1 MTRPCLCCLFFA
13 VITCF
18 GFLTAIAADAQ
29 PAPATPP
36 PPTPQNQPITV
47 PNYSVATSPD
57 SIAPTPATQPESN
70 VQVYGEPRNSVG
82 HPCTLV
88 DSDDIARYKE
98 ILKTNIDAQ
107 TNLQGQIKYCDNA
120 MSKPLAIPAAEK
132 NPDGSWKYM
141 GEQTHNTGGNGATM
155 QALGTVYQL
164 TGDEKYGEFCKK
176 MLLAYADNYNNWGH
190 PPGWTPARYRSA
202 QDGRLSF
209 QFLNDGN
216 FLNAAAYAYDLVYN
230 LPSWTPAERAH
241 VRDDFLKAIAAQ
253 FWAPEIAKDDYLSQ
267 TNNRSALCTAG
278 VLIAGYATEDQEM
291 INNALYGPGGTKD
304 APTGGLLKVHFGET
318 CLLPDG
324 LWVEGAPGY
333 QLGIAS
339 CGLFNDANTL
349 WHHGIDMYRYRNG
362 ALKRLLD
369 SALVLAYPNN
379 SMTVAALHDSGQF
392 SLLDSP
398 PWLSNEIGV
407 PYENGYLRYKNP
419 RYLPIIR
426 HVQQQHAE
434 ALTMTFHNGGPS
446 LFLDLPP
453 ADQDPAPKIENV
465 NFYSVGYGIIRQ
477 PAPMGANQLLL
488 EYGVCAGHSHP
499 SKLAIDLYALGS
511 SNMMPFP
518 GMVFP
523 YDNPLQTKWFTTTL
537 SNCDLMID
545 GVSQDF
551 GGDYFLYKR
560 GSPAPVADQLV
571 YAPAATMGLQRA
583 WSNTLNAQL
592 FPGGMKRAAGVDL
605 PEPAY
610 TQIDQ
615 DRSLF
620 ITPEYLADIFGAFS
634 TAPHKYDLAWH
645 ILGDLTTT
653 LKPEP
658 FTFPDPVPYGYDAME
673 NVTHANSDQAWTAT
687 VVTANQQTVR
697 FLAAGGTPTDVYF
710 GNRIADPRATKN
722 IEKPPLFFQRRDNQ
736 NNVIFGNAVDISGTP
751 NGYLKSVT
759 QEGSL
764 DVGYG
769 LLKLET
775 VKGTDLCFT
784 AFRPGSYTVD
794 GMTTDAMQAMVRMD
808 GANVS
813 GIYLGGG
820 TSLNTAGGSV
830 QRSAPG
836 LAYVEKA
843 TDGGY
848 IVGNPSPSDATVT
861 VTLSA
866 LSGLKAYALD
876 DTGKQTDAA
885 TVKNSG
891 PQTFSLDLKANSKV
905 GFAAK

>member
-1 MTRPCLCCLFFA
+1 MKHSILLRLAP
-13 VITCF
+13 VVSITFF
-18 GFLTAIAADAQ
+18 GFLTAMADNAAT
-29 PAPATPP
+29 APGPK
-36 PPTPQNQPITV
+36 NQPIAV
-47 PNYSVATSPD
+47 PNYSVAVSPD
-57 SIAPTPATQPESN
+57 NIAPTPATQPQEN
-70 VQVYGEPRNSVG
+70 VQVDGQPRNSVG

-88 DSDDIARYKE
+88 DSDDIARYKD
-98 ILKTNIDAQ
+98 ILKTNVDAQ
-107 TNLQGQIKYCDNA
+107 ANLKANQKYCDDA
-120 MSKPLAIPAAEK
+120 MARPLAIPTAEK
-132 NPDGSWKYM
+132 NPDGTWKYM
-141 GEQTHNTGGNGATM
+141 GEQTRNTGTNAAIM
-155 QALGTVYQL
+155 QALGLVYQV
-164 TGDEKYGEFCKK
+164 TGDQKYGEFCKK
-176 MLLAYADNYNNWGH
+176 MLLAYADNYNHWGH
-190 PPGWTPARYRSA
+190 APGWTPANYRSA
-202 QDGRLSF
+202 NDGRLSF
-209 QFLNDGN
+209 QFLNDGG
-216 FLNAAAYAYDLVYN
+216 FLNAAAYAYDLVYT
-230 LPSWTPAERAH
+230 LPSWTPEERAH
-241 VRDDFLKAIAAQ
+241 VRDDFLKAVAAQ

-267 TNNRSALCTAG
+267 TNNRSCLCTAG
-278 VLIAGYATEDQEM
+278 VLIAGYACEDQEM

-304 APTGGLLKVHFGET
+304 APTGGLIKVHFGET

-369 SALVLAYPNN
+369 SALVLAYPNP

-407 PYENGYLRYKNP
+407 PYENGYVRYKNP

-426 HVQQQHAE
+426 HDQQQHAE

-453 ADQDPAPKIENV
+453 AAQDPAPTIENV

-499 SKLAIDLYALGS
+499 SKLAIDLYALGGS
-511 SNMMPFP
+511 FMPFP

-523 YDNPLQTKWFTTTL
+523 YDNPLQTNWFTTTL

-545 GVSQDF
+545 EQSQNF
-551 GGDYFLYKR
+551 GGRYFLYPR
-560 GSPAPVADQLV
+560 ESPTPIADQLV
-571 YAPAATMGLQRA
+571 YGPAATMGLQRA
-583 WSNTLNAQL
+583 WSNTLYARTWPD
-592 FPGGMKRAAGVDL
+592 PGAWAKLMGTKEWPV
-605 PEPAY
+605 PKTPFSQVNE
-610 TQIDQ
+610 

-620 ITPEYLADIFGAFS
+620 LAPEYMVDIFGAFS
-634 TAPHKYDLAWH
+634 MGPHQYDLAWH
-645 ILGDLTTT
+645 ILGDMTSTLTT
-653 LKPEP
+653 EP
-658 FTFPDPVPYGYDAME
+658 FTFPDPVPYGYNAME
-673 NVTHANSDQAWTAT
+673 NVTHANTDQPWTAT
-687 VVTANQQTVR
+687 VTMANKQAVR
-697 FLAAGGTPTDVYF
+697 FLAAGGTPTDVYI
-710 GNRIADPRATKN
+710 GNRVADTRNPKSD
-722 IEKPPLFFQRRDNQ
+722 KPPMFFQRRDNQ

-751 NGYLKSVT
+751 DGYLKSVT

-764 DVGYG
+764 DTGYG

-808 GANVS
+808 GTNAQ
-813 GIYLGGG
+813 GMYLGGG
-820 TSLNTAGGSV
+820 TSLKTSAGTI

-836 LAYVEKA
+836 LAYVEKSG
-843 TDGGY
+843 DDGY
-848 IVGNPSPSDATVT
+848 IIGNPSPSDATVT
-861 VTLSA
+861 VTLPA

-876 DTGKQTDAA
+876 ADGKETGPAPIKAGGGTVAA
-885 TVKNSG
+885 
-891 PQTFSLDLKANSKV
+891 DLKANSKIELS
-905 GFAAK
+905 AK